1 MVCALNVNRYKPLA
15 INRMKPL
22 THVSQAMLFTLRGQ
36 GPMNGVSGLYGFTF
50 KPWVLSRQ
58 IPEEPKFIY
67 GVVKEGARAKD
78 FELAVEWLRNAGLVY
93 KVNRCKK
100 PQLPWAAY
108 EGFSASKSENRR

>member
-50 KPWVLSRQ
+50 KPWVLSCQ
-58 IPEEPKFIY
+58 IPEEP
-67 GVVKEGARAKD
+67 
-78 FELAVEWLRNAGLVY
+78 
-93 KVNRCKK
+93 
-100 PQLPWAAY
+100 
-108 EGFSASKSENRR
+108 